1 MADYKGIY
9 YNDDNKQRYFEGGA
23 HFKYNQLYRLLEK
36 ISSAQKV
43 KLKREQ
49 LVKKG
54 AFKKAEKNKIK
65 KSQEEIKKFNNNLSC
80 VSIFI
85 INIYFILFFSK
96 QKIKIIIVII
106 R

>member
-54 AFKKAEKNKIK
+54 AIKKAEKNKNK
-65 KSQEEIKKFNNNLSC
+65 KSQEEIKKINNNLSS

-85 INIYFILFFSK
+85 IIYILYYFLANKK
-96 QKIKIIIVII
+96 QK
-106 R
+106 

>member
-1 MADYKGIY
+1 MLNYKGLF
-9 YNDDNKQRYFEGGA
+9 YNEEREKKYFEGGA

-85 INIYFILFFSK
+85 IIFILYYFLANK
-96 QKIKIIIVII
+96 K
-106 R
+106 

>member
-54 AFKKAEKNKIK
+54 AIKKAEKNKNK
-65 KSQEEIKKFNNNLSC
+65 KSQEEIKKFNNNLSS
-80 VSIFI
+80 VSKFI
-85 INIYFILFFSK
+85 IIYILYYFLANKK
-96 QKIKIIIVII
+96 QK
-106 R
+106 